1 MKIPQHMYTS
11 AVLDARQQIGKALK
25 DPNVADACRKAR
37 ALDPNKWTIDN
48 SLIKAASRALI
59 KAGISTSTGFNFYD
73 LRGPAYFL
81 FPINTPF
88 IQMIGKKG
96 KVNAGVGTAAHWKAT
111 RNPNS
116 TNVYVGVQE
125 GQRGPTATPDEVDY
139 FATYKELGMEGGNTF
154 TSQFAGEGYTDN
166 LGDEHFRNL
175 ARLRLG
181 EEMMTLLGNSGT
193 GAGNQGIALG
203 RPTAPTIALAGTAPS
218 PGALPDATKITVFVV
233 AISGMGLNPGGQG
246 GYVAP
251 PTVTGG
257 LTPTYTVYGADGSQR
272 TQAGG
277 ISSVSA
283 TSNSVTTSAV
293 GNELTVTGSTP
304 AVKGAFAYAWY
315 VSANGAPTT
324 ANAYLTLITNVPSF
338 TLTTLVG
345 AGTQAANS
353 TGLSVDNSFSTLDFD
368 GLLTYAMRFGRWV
381 DMGGGSLT
389 PQGNGLILE
398 VESDLQYFWEN
409 FQVQPDGIWCAA
421 DTRLALDQCI
431 AFSATGT
438 NSYIFAYDKATQ
450 GAIMGGFFVDS
461 YKSKYSMNPQ
471 GGAAIPIRLHPMIPL
486 GTIYYDLANNPYP
499 HSRIPAV
506 REFLAQRDYYSIE
519 WPITTRSWTY
529 GTYVHEVLAHYM
541 PWVSG
546 IRTGVGPFVAP

>member
-1 MKIPQHMYTS
+1 MKIPQNMYTS
-11 AVLDARQQIGKALK
+11 AVLEARASIGKALK
-25 DPNVADACRKAR
+25 NPAVADVCRKAR
-37 ALDPNKWTIDN
+37 AIDPNKWHIDN
-48 SLIKAASRALI
+48 PLIKAASRALI
-59 KAGISTSTGFNFYD
+59 KAGVSTSTGFNFYD

-96 KVNAGVGTAAHWKAT
+96 KVNAGVGTAANWKAT

-116 TNVYVGVQE
+116 TNVYVGVAE
-125 GQRGPTATPDEVDY
+125 GQRGPTATPNEIDY

-203 RPTAPTIALAGTAPS
+203 TPTAPVVALAAGGS
-218 PGALPDATKITVFVV
+218 IVDATKITVAVV

-251 PTVTGG
+251 PTVSGG
-257 LTPTYTVYGADGSQR
+257 LTTTYTVNGADGSVR

-277 ISSVSA
+277 ISHISA
-283 TSNSVTTSAV
+283 LSNSVTTGS
-293 GNELTVTGSTP
+293 GDNTVTGSTP
-304 AVKGAFAYAWY
+304 AVQGAFAYAWF
-315 VSANGAPTT
+315 VSTNGTPTLT
-324 ANAYLTLITNVPSF
+324 NSLITLITNYPNF
-338 TLTTLVG
+338 TLTTTAGQGSQTG
-345 AGTQAANS
+345 AA
-353 TGLSVDNSFSTLDFD
+353 TGLNVDNSYSTLDFD

-381 DMGGGSLT
+381 DMNGTSLT
-389 PQGNGLILE
+389 PQGNGLVLE
-398 VESDLQYFWEN
+398 VEQDLQYFWEN

-461 YKSKYSMNPQ
+461 YKSKYSMNPA

-486 GTIYYDLANNPYP
+486 GCIYYDLANNPYP

-506 REFLAQRDYYSIE
+506 REFLTQRDYYSIE
-519 WPITTRSWTY
+519 WPVTTRSWTY

-546 IRTGVGPFVAP
+546 IRTSVGPFVAP

>member
-1 MKIPQHMYTS
+1 MSVTTKVPQNMYVG
-11 AVLDARQQIGKALK
+11 AVLEARAGISKALA
-25 DPNVADACRKAR
+25 NASIADTCRKAR
-37 ALDPNKWTIDN
+37 ALSPTEWRVDHP
-48 SLIKAASRALI
+48 LIKAASRALI
-59 KAGISTSTGFNFYD
+59 KAGISTGTGFNFYD

-96 KVNAGVGTAAHWKAT
+96 KVNAGVGTAANWKAT

-116 TNVYVGVQE
+116 TNVYVGVLE
-125 GQRGPTATPDEVDY
+125 GQRGPTATPNEIDY

-193 GAGNQGIALG
+193 GAGNQGFALG
-203 RPTAPTIALAGTAPS
+203 TPTAPVATLAVGGSIAN
-218 PGALPDATKITVFVV
+218 ATVCTVAVV

-246 GYVAP
+246 GYAPP
-251 PTVTGG
+251 PTVTSG
-257 LTPTYTVYGADGSQR
+257 LTTTYTVNGADGSVR

-277 ISSVSA
+277 VSHISA
-283 TSNSVTTSAV
+283 LSNSVTTGGGSNSFTATIPGGAV
-293 GNELTVTGSTP
+293 Q
-304 AVKGAFAYAWY
+304 GAFAYAWY
-315 VSANGAPTT
+315 VSFNNTPTLANSFIT
-324 ANAYLTLITNVPSF
+324 AITNTCNL
-338 TLTTLVG
+338 TLTTTAG
-345 AGTQAANS
+345 QGTQAGNFA
-353 TGLSVDNSFSTLDFD
+353 GLSSDNSFAPTDFD

-381 DMGGGSLT
+381 DMAGGTLT
-389 PQGNGLILE
+389 PQGNGLVKE
-398 VESDLQYFWEN
+398 VESDLQYFWQN
-409 FQVQPDGIWCAA
+409 FQVQPDTIWSAV

-431 AFSATGT
+431 AYSATGT
-438 NSYIFAYDKATQ
+438 NSYIFMYDKASQ
-450 GAIMGGFFVDS
+450 GSMMGGYFVDS
-461 YKSKYSMNPQ
+461 YKSKYSMNPT
-471 GGAAIPIRLHPMIPL
+471 GGAAIPIRMHPMIPL